1 MAPNPKSKTVTFVL
15 QADLVK
21 DRTYKTSSGEIK
33 KTTYMNLPTGPTPD
47 DHVIIR
53 EGVQGRMGT
62 RNPDGTETWKNVDLS
77 NMDVSGYAFTPTR
90 PVNRFTNKST
100 GIEYR
105 SSNNWNKDTLVYLQ
119 NVNGFDP
126 ATGKSSGVPA
136 PRIAIRAED
145 LYNALEDKKQRYKE
159 NHPTPD
165 DSRNT
170 DEERVS
176 VKTNLVDS
184 DLENFGLENEDEF

>member
-1 MAPNPKSKTVTFVL
+1 MALKPKSKTVTFVL
-15 QADLVK
+15 PSNLVK

-53 EGVQGRMGT
+53 NGVQGRMGI

-90 PVNRFTNKST
+90 EVNRFTNKAT

-119 NVNGFDP
+119 NINGFDP

-159 NHPTPD
+159 NHPSPSIDTSEP
-165 DSRNT
+165 
-170 DEERVS
+170 EERVS
-176 VKTNLVDS
+176 VKTSLINEE
-184 DLENFGLENEDEF
+184 LENFGLETEDEF